1 MAYLT
6 CGRCGLEIK
15 IRAAF
20 LRIENCPRCLA
31 RAAIVSPLVLSTRAL
46 TPAAGRRAPAPVERA
61 PAQRVPDPL
70 LVEAAAH
77 LGRAGGQQP

>member
-31 RAAIVSPLVLSTRAL
+31 RTAIVSPLVLSARAL
-46 TPAAGRRAPAPVERA
+46 TPADGHGGPASDHPPRASDA
-61 PAQRVPDPL
+61 L
-70 LVEAAAH
+70 LVDPAAQ
-77 LGRAGGQQP
+77 LGRPGGQQR